1 MAKFIK
7 LHRKNDRNINH
18 ELVLN
23 SDLIQRVDDNYTNTV
38 YVFMADGTT
47 YAVTETLDEIFE
59 LVNGETECEK
69 RQKNEKLDKLIQC
82 AFDVVKTSIIAGK
95 YNIPCT
101 MTFALNNLQDAVSEY
116 ANEQKIDVVPS
127 AEFKKFSDEYWKT
140 IVGGV

>member
-69 RQKNEKLDKLIQC
+69 RQKTKNL
-82 AFDVVKTSIIAGK
+82 TS
-95 YNIPCT
+95 
-101 MTFALNNLQDAVSEY
+101 
-116 ANEQKIDVVPS
+116 
-127 AEFKKFSDEYWKT
+127 
-140 IVGGV
+140 